1 MLNQL
6 QETIIL
12 WFKSPIFSKVIVAV
26 AGVLVIG
33 LFFKFVKRALPRY
46 IKDTGSLYRLKK
58 LITFISYAV
67 LILFLIG
74 IFSDKMRSITVALGI
89 AGAGIAFALQEVI
102 MSVAGWIALTFGH
115 FYKIGNR
122 IQLAGITGD
131 VIDIGVLRTTLMEC
145 GQWIHGDQY
154 NGRIVRISNSFVFK
168 EPVFNYSADFP
179 FLWDEISLPVQYGCE
194 YKHAREIIIQ
204 VAYEVVGDYVNFARE
219 TWKEM
224 VKKYMIE
231 DAKVEP
237 MVTTRANDNWVEFT
251 LRYVVDFKLRRS
263 VKDRLFMRI
272 LEEFDKTAGK
282 VVIASTSTDI
292 RLLQT
297 PKINIK
303 LEDKDKE

>member
-6 QETIIL
+6 QETIIF
-12 WFKSPIFSKVIVAV
+12 WFKSPIFSKVIVAL

-58 LITFISYAV
+58 LITFVSYAI

-179 FLWDEISLPVQYGCE
+179 FLWDEISFPIQYGCD
-194 YKHAREIIIQ
+194 YKRTREIIIQ

-237 MVTTRANDNWVEFT
+237 MVTATANDNWVEFT

-263 VKDRLFMRI
+263 VKDKLFMRI
-272 LEEFDKTAGK
+272 LEEFDKSAEK

-303 LEDKDKE
+303 LEGEDKE